1 LAQVCAVC
9 GYRQNRDTATFCSS
23 CGGALPGLGT
33 GKLPPRT
40 TLHGRYVIVKQM
52 GQGGMG
58 AVYQVTDLRLPG
70 KVWALKEMSAA
81 ALTSAAERALAV
93 DAFQQEARL
102 LATLDHP
109 NLPQVVDYFEEGGKH
124 YLVMDFVEG
133 ELLEEIVARSGPLPE
148 ATVVGLA
155 AQLCDVL
162 EYLHSQSPPVIF
174 RDLKPGNVMV
184 TPEGVVKL
192 IDFGIARFFKT
203 GQASDTQ
210 AIGTPGFSPPEQHGR
225 SQTDARSDVYSL
237 GVTLHQLLTGYDP
250 GQSPFQLPRVRT
262 LNPAVSVR
270 MEEVITQATEIEPAR
285 RFRSA
290 REMKQALQTQ
300 AAPPGAATVSPPRT
314 AAQAPARRWP
324 AGAAIAVLLLGCLTC
339 GVGAWALFNGET
351 PPAGRTNTATAP
363 VIGSPAATLPALP
376 TPGAAD
382 TATPASVPEATAIAP
397 SPSMPAPSSTPT
409 PTTRPTEPAPPMPSP
424 IPPAAEVEAAIE
436 DLILRY
442 VEVKQQAVGRWETR
456 ELDTVLRED
465 ALRTQLGSVNWLRE
479 NNAHWELE
487 LHALTFDRF
496 EHQGPEQVRVMVTK
510 VETGRYYHQGSTTPS
525 TKQSYYN
532 TRYQVWYDVK
542 MIDGGWYITNIDL

>member
-155 AQLCDVL
+155 GQLCDVL

-314 AAQAPARRWP
+314 AAQAPARHWP
-324 AGAAIAVLLLGCLTC
+324 VGAAFAVLLLGCLTC

-351 PPAGRTNTATAP
+351 PPAGRTNTATVP

-456 ELDTVLRED
+456 DLDTVLRED